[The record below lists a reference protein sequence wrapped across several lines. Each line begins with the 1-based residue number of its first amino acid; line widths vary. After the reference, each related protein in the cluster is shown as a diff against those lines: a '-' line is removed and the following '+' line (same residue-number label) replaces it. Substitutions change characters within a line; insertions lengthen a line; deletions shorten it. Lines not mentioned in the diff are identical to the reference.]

1 MIRGTTRPVVK
12 KQTVDLR
19 ASIHNRFD
27 VEVLDAATGECR
39 RKVRAFNVIC
49 DAYWDRLFNVDGYYG
64 AWTPLSAFDYILYGK
79 GSGTPASTDTALFNK
94 IGALSVN
101 GYNDHTYAVD
111 YRTGVARRQAVG
123 TINAEEAVGETITEL
138 GIGYDATHCVTHA
151 MLEDMEGNP
160 ISIEKTDTDV
170 IKIYATI
177 FVHWPDGGWYGG
189 SVNVRSVAS
198 NYTLIAFLTGAGSG
212 GTVQDGILKFGR
224 IARITG
230 TSGNDKRTNTK
241 ALAINKA
248 NKTITVSG
256 RVNADSLNLPIRA
269 VAIEAETINTGG
281 SVALWLVLGSWFTPP
296 AISAE
301 PVGTGDGSAT
311 GFATAFPVKTGGTVY
326 VDGVAA
332 SGVTVRPGPAAVT
345 NLELWFNQLN
355 AAGADALTESGTPIY
370 ANSSN
375 IPTGELSPAY
385 LANNATTPA
394 FENPFYSMGI
404 GKVQAKLNNGG
415 GSYITG
421 TLVAQA
427 SDDCENWADVCTVS
441 GNSSSFAESAVPA
454 AYQQKKYWRF
464 KNTAGTSRYWYIHAV
479 GAAADEAHNI
489 VFDTPPAAG
498 AVITVDYTP
507 DCIAKDSNHV
517 LDLSATLTLG
527 EYQEA

>member
-1 MIRGTTRPVVK
+1 MIRGTKRPVVK
-12 KQTVDLR
+12 KQTIDLR

-27 VEVLDAATGECR
+27 LEVIDAATGELK
-39 RKVRAFNVIC
+39 RKACAFNVIC
-49 DAYWDRLFNVDGYYG
+49 DAFWDKLFYVNNGT
-64 AWTPLSAFDYILYGK
+64 WTPQSAFNYILYGK
-79 GSGTPASTDTALFNK
+79 GSGTPATTDTTLFSK
-94 IGALSVN
+94 IGALSVTAY
-101 GYNDHTYAVD
+101 GAVTCTVD
-111 YRTGVARRQAVG
+111 NRTGVARRQAVG
-123 TINAEEAVGETITEL
+123 TINAEDAVGEIITEL

-151 MLEDMEGNP
+151 MLQDMEGNP
-160 ISIEKTDTDV
+160 ISIEKTNTDV

-177 FVHWPDGGWYGG
+177 FVHWPDGGWYSGAVNVKSSGNGG
-189 SVNVRSVAS
+189 SLVSVLAGGGA
-198 NYTLIAFLTGAGSG
+198 TPETGGFLRFA
-212 GTVQDGILKFGR
+212 R

-230 TSGNDKRTNTK
+230 TSQATGKTDTSTVEV
-241 ALAINKA
+241 NKT

-256 RVNADSLNLPIRA
+256 RVNAASLNLPIRA
-269 VAIEAETINTGG
+269 LALEAATSNWNYDA
-281 SVALWLVLGSWFTPP
+281 ALWIVLGSWFTAP

-301 PVGTGDGSAT
+301 SVGTGDGSTT

-332 SGVTVRPGPAAVT
+332 SGVTVRSGPAAAT
-345 NLELWFNQLN
+345 NLEQWFNQLN

-370 ANSSN
+370 ATTSN
-375 IPTGELSPAY
+375 IPTGELYPAY
-385 LANNATTPA
+385 LAVNATTPA
-394 FENPFYSMGI
+394 FENPFSSMGL

-427 SDDCENWADVCTVS
+427 SDDCQTWTDVCTVS
-441 GNSSSFAESAVPA
+441 GNSSSFDESAVPA
-454 AYQQKKYWRF
+454 AYRQKKYWRF
-464 KNTAGTSRYWYIHAV
+464 KNTADMSRYWYIHAV

-498 AVITVDYTP
+498 AVITADYVP